1 MNISLKTDKENMK
14 SSDHHDQSLILGKTK
29 YKRIRLRGKD
39 LFFNIKFINLSSTQ
53 YNDMCVF
60 CSVLKFK

>member
-1 MNISLKTDKENMK
+1 MK